1 MNLLAM
7 SELMDFLIFGVGG
20 MFILFGGLDL
30 FRKP

>member
-20 MFILFGGLDL
+20 MFILLGGLDL
-30 FRKP
+30 FRKT